1 MEDTD
6 SKNKWMSIGDIMDMW
21 SISRS
26 TFDSL
31 AKNDKTFPKPT
42 NIGPRTKRWKMSEII
57 QWTNK
62 EA

>member
-1 MEDTD
+1 
-6 SKNKWMSIGDIMDMW
+6 MSISDIMDMW

-42 NIGPRTKRWKMSEII
+42 NIGPRSKRWRMSEII
-57 QWTNK
+57 KWASQRK
-62 EA
+62 

>member
-1 MEDTD
+1 MKDVDIE
-6 SKNKWMSIGDIMDMW
+6 NKWMSISDIMDMW

-42 NIGPRTKRWKMSEII
+42 NIGPRSKRWRMSEII
-57 QWTNK
+57 KWASQRK
-62 EA
+62 